1 MPFIVTYIVSQ
12 VVAQRSSFRKLYFD
26 PQIIFFVA
34 FELSLFCHTAVRSV
48 ITSHNVKCDAIKTI
62 S

>member
-1 MPFIVTYIVSQ
+1 MPFSYLHFVSQ
-12 VVAQRSSFRKLYFD
+12 VVAQRSSFGKLYFD

-48 ITSHNVKCDAIKTI
+48 ITSHNVEWDAIKMI